1 MIQKIKGF
9 VQQQR
14 ENIQNWEQEWNRHG
28 KLKTMR
34 QLQEAFKAGGD
45 LLQKTIG
52 FVQKQR
58 ENFKKR
64 ELAWKRNR
72 NLKTIR
78 EFQEE
83 FIAGGEVMRLEYSY
97 TPVSESDLVL
107 KTDEELDALVAE
119 CENGRKYIKS
129 VKGEL
134 AFRTDAEKPSF
145 EFKSTYVAPRNS
157 MWLEWSRRADQIDPV
172 DRHCLVLLRILRYY
186 DYISPEEY
194 QATYAAFLGKPVLK
208 FADPDREKRAH
219 ETAAE
224 ILDRPFISVIANS
237 SVPPKKFGYDK
248 ALMALNEQLKQRP
261 DSLRINRLKKEF
273 QAKGVLPGGAAS
285 AVKAAPVVK
294 PASVSPAATTPRT
307 IPKPTSEQIHNAGQ
321 KAHDEIASWID
332 LWAAERKSEI
342 PEKHHPVFS
351 HYLLA
356 FTQGDSVTADKHYTA
371 LRKARTIEILAAW
384 GFPDPAA

>member
-14 ENIQNWEQEWNRHG
+14 ENIQNWEQAWNRHG
-28 KLKTMR
+28 RLKTMT
-34 QLQEAFKAGGD
+34 QIQEAYKAGRG

-52 FVQKQR
+52 FVQRQR

-64 ELAWKRNR
+64 ELAWNRNR

-78 EFQEE
+78 QFQEE

-97 TPVSESDLVL
+97 TPVSESDLVF
-107 KTDEELDALVAE
+107 KTDEELQALVAE
-119 CENGRKYIKS
+119 CENGRERVKS
-129 VKGEL
+129 AKGEI
-134 AFRTDAEKPSF
+134 AFRTDAEKPGF
-145 EFKSTYVAPRNS
+145 EFKSLYVAPERS

-186 DYISPEEY
+186 DYISAEDF
-194 QATYAAFLGKPVLK
+194 QATYAAFLGRPVAK
-208 FADPDREKRAH
+208 FADPNAENRAH
-219 ETAAE
+219 QTVLE
-224 ILDRPFISVIANS
+224 IRDRPYIQTIGNSVA
-237 SVPPKKFGYDK
+237 PPKKYAYDLAAT
-248 ALMALNEQLKQRP
+248 ALDKQLKERP
-261 DSLRINRLKKEF
+261 DSRRMNRLKKEF
-273 QAKGVLPGGAAS
+273 QAKGVLPGGATS
-285 AVKAAPVVK
+285 AAKAVPVVK
-294 PASVSPAATTPRT
+294 PASVSPAATA
-307 IPKPTSEQIHNAGQ
+307 PKPTVEQIHNAGQ

-356 FTQGDSVTADKHYTA
+356 FTQGDRVTADKHYTA
-371 LRKARTIEILAAW
+371 LRKARTVEILAAW
-384 GFPDPAA
+384 GFPDPAT